1 MRPVRL
7 LPLVAFAA
15 FCLFVLKL
23 AGLMF
28 SGGYMLSGAAPASA
42 QDTEAAAAAEQE
54 QAAADPEASK
64 KEDGGADAA
73 KVGAENEAEGKPAT
87 ETADTGEKKDD
98 AATQTAAA
106 GKDPKAPAGPVNGP
120 ATGSQA
126 APTSAELALLQSLSK
141 RRKDL
146 EKRERELQLREN
158 LLKAAEQRVQKR
170 ITQLKAIESRI
181 EKTHKKKDEERDK
194 QLAGLVKMYSGMKPK
209 KAAKIFN
216 RLDLEVLKGLA
227 KRIKPRAMAEIL
239 AAMETKAAQRLTL
252 ELAHESRAVPGPNS
266 ALPKIQSPNPR

>member
-1 MRPVRL
+1 MQPVRL

-28 SGGYMLSGAAPASA
+28 GGGSMLSGTAPASA
-42 QDTEAAAAAEQE
+42 QNTEAAAAQQE
-54 QAAADPEASK
+54 QAAAAPEAT
-64 KEDGGADAA
+64 ETQAEAA
-73 KVGAENEAEGKPAT
+73 EPGAENDGQGTKM
-87 ETADTGEKKDD
+87 
-98 AATQTAAA
+98 AAA
-106 GKDPKAPAGPVNGP
+106 ETGQQAPAGPLSSPAKGP
-120 ATGSQA
+120 QAT
-126 APTSAELALLQSLSK
+126 PTSAELAVLQSLAR
-141 RRKDL
+141 RRKEL

-170 ITQLKAIESRI
+170 ITQLKAIEARI
-181 EKTHKKKDEERDK
+181 EKTHKTQDKERDK
-194 QLAGLVKMYSGMKPK
+194 QLAGLVQMYSGMKPK

-216 RLDLEVLKGLA
+216 RLDIEVQKGLA

-252 ELAHESRAVPGPNS
+252 ELANESQVVPGPNS
-266 ALPKIQSPNPR
+266 TLPKIQGPAPR

>member
-1 MRPVRL
+1 MQPVRL

-28 SGGYMLSGAAPASA
+28 GDGSMLSGTAPASA
-42 QDTEAAAAAEQE
+42 QNTEAAAAQQE
-54 QAAADPEASK
+54 QAAAAPEAT
-64 KEDGGADAA
+64 ETEEAGAEAETA
-73 KVGAENEAEGKPAT
+73 EPGAENDGQGTKM
-87 ETADTGEKKDD
+87 
-98 AATQTAAA
+98 AAA
-106 GKDPKAPAGPVNGP
+106 ETGQQAPAGPLSGP
-120 ATGSQA
+120 AKGPQA
-126 APTSAELALLQSLSK
+126 TPTSAELAVLQSLAR
-141 RRKDL
+141 RRKEL

-170 ITQLKAIESRI
+170 ITQLKAIEARI
-181 EKTHKKKDEERDK
+181 EKTHKKQDKERDK

-216 RLDLEVLKGLA
+216 RLDIEVQKGLA

-252 ELAHESRAVPGPNS
+252 ELASESQVVPGPNS
-266 ALPKIQSPNPR
+266 TLPKIQSPAPR